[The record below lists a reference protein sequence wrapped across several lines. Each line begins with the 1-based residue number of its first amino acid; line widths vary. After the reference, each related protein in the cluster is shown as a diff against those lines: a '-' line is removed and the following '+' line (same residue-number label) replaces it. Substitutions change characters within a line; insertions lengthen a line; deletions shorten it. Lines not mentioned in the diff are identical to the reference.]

1 MFKLFSKLMMLLLV
15 MALAGPFILKRP
27 NGEPMMKLA
36 DLQLPSFSMPA
47 SVGELW
53 QRISGGNDA
62 APAPTSTVPV
72 PVSGNEASIQWSK
85 PGAMNSS
92 FVPTPGVQ
100 YQKQEGVFFRYKD
113 SNGIWQFSDTP
124 QPGVTNYVSNI
135 DPKAN
140 VIQSL
145 SQEKIDNALGR
156 TPPPAPEATGKE
168 EKKDDSLLSK
178 LPLPT
183 TVPVTEIPNLIQQ
196 AKDVQTLVNQR
207 TQQLEQQGRN

>member
-27 NGEPMMKLA
+27 NGEPMMTLA

-47 SVGELW
+47 SVAELW
-53 QRISGGNDA
+53 QRVSGGNDTA
-62 APAPTSTVPV
+62 QTTPANPIPV
-72 PVSGNEASIQWSK
+72 PAGGNEASIQWSK
-85 PGAMNSS
+85 PGAMSSS
-92 FVPTPGVQ
+92 FVPAPGVQ

-113 SNGIWQFSDTP
+113 SNGVWQFSDTP

-145 SQEKIDNALGR
+145 SQDKIDHALGR
-156 TPPPAPEATGKE
+156 TPPPAPEATGQE

-207 TQQLEQQGRN
+207 TQQLERGQN